1 MIPPFCC
8 LSIWVSLLFY
18 IRPVLGRVI
27 TAVLLP
33 NWTLLAQ
40 TITNLKKRKTFV
52 SVLSIDNQLMMK
64 KKDDDKHA
72 WVFILYEN
80 QLITWVQWKTK
91 QKKQNKLVDHLCWG
105 FSFFRS
111 ISCYKVY
118 TRPIHF
124 YFLVDTHENNEI
136 DLMTS
141 TLFYYRESKGEGS
154 RKIYPNS
161 PGVKHFFSPLYLIKV

>member
-1 MIPPFCC
+1 M
-8 LSIWVSLLFY
+8 LSINLGFSLILY
-18 IRPVLGRVI
+18 TARPRSCYYSRFI
-27 TAVLLP
+27 TQL
-33 NWTLLAQ
+33 NIIGSNNYQ
-40 TITNLKKRKTFV
+40 FEKKRKTLV